1 MVDLLMKHIV
11 AGTKVSQHLTHLGND
26 SIFFI
31 IYKYF
36 GSELYTLDLR
46 NLRKVYAIVFQLVIS
61 LPK

>member
-26 SIFFI
+26 STFFFI

-36 GSELYTLDLR
+36 TSELYKLLIYVTLDR
-46 NLRKVYAIVFQLVIS
+46 FRYFFSN
-61 LPK
+61 